1 MVWVYDDS
9 PFTADEQKVF
19 KFLRKRT
26 KNAKVAERAVKMLS
40 LYAYLRSHKVRSAK
54 HLEHLAFY
62 DKEHTRPI
70 FNEKTA
76 KVVFKSLKQRGGTS
90 ATHPATDALIR
101 DSIGYIQSWL
111 PDLVTGPAN
120 SLYGMVTG
128 PLVSIEESMPLIRT
142 VLKLVKVTT
151 KVGDSAISNIAS
163 NMGGAVGEAIVAFPL
178 AIAGASVAVT
188 SVLEDDLGGAVAV
201 ISGAV
206 PFVGSI
212 LTTMVDTYETM
223 NRPKSQPV
231 PQEPV
236 ATAGKRFSTRRRNL
250 LKCPK
255 TRRNKCAMF

>member
-1 MVWVYDDS
+1 MVWVYEDS
-9 PFTADEQKVF
+9 QFTADEQKVF

-40 LYAYLRSHKVRSAK
+40 LYAYLRHHKVRSAK
-54 HLEHLAFY
+54 QLEHLAFY
-62 DKEHTRPI
+62 DKQHTRPI

-76 KVVFKSLKQRGGTS
+76 KVVFKSLKQRGGLS
-90 ATHPATDALIR
+90 ATHPATDTLIR

-142 VLKLVKVTT
+142 ILKLVKVTT
-151 KVGDSAISNIAS
+151 KVGDSAISNVAT
-163 NMGGAVGEAIVAFPL
+163 NMAGAVGEAVVAIPL
-178 AIAGASVAVT
+178 AIAGASVAIT

-206 PFVGSI
+206 PFIGST
-212 LTTMVDTYETM
+212 LTTLVDTYETM
-223 NRPKSQPV
+223 NRPEPQPV
-231 PQEPV
+231 P
-236 ATAGKRFSTRRRNL
+236 TAGKRFSTRRRNL